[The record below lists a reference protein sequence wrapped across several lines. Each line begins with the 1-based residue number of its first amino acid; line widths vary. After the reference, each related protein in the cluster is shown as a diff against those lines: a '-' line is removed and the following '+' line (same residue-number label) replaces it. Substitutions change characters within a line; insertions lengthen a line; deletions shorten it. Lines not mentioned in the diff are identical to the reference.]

1 MTQIRQRKGR
11 SHSIISELF
20 TTVQNTGIGI
30 NGEKNTET
38 ITIWTDEENN
48 MVYYK
53 KGERGKQLAKYFKAD
68 IIEIY

>member
-11 SHSIISELF
+11 SHSIICELF
-20 TTVQNTGIGI
+20 TTTQNTGIGI
-30 NGEKNTET
+30 NDEKNTET

-48 MVYYK
+48 MVYCK
-53 KGERGKQLAKYFKAD
+53 KGERRKQLAKYFKAD